1 MKKKLAVGF
10 TLVFLLMIGFVV
22 WVFSAANTQ
31 RSEIYIKTGDNADSL
46 YANIIKTD
54 AVQIRFAFDMAWRFM
69 DIKKVYPGKYVIV
82 NKMSNREVIN
92 MFKYGRQKDVD
103 FRFGNSVLPHE
114 LYAALGRKFEADSAD
129 FEKAIN
135 NKVQLDALGLDSNSV
150 LALFW
155 ADTYRFPWAISPAK
169 MVRRFVNEQQI
180 YWDADKFNKLVNTG
194 LKSAREV
201 YILASIIEKEAM
213 KDAELPIMAGVY
225 LNRLR
230 IGMPLQ
236 ADPTLKYA
244 AGIKS
249 MRRVTG
255 IMDTISP
262 YNTYKNAGLPPGP
275 IGIVSKTGVE
285 AVLNFQTHDYLYFCA
300 KEDFSNTHYF
310 TKSYAEHKLNA
321 KKYRAA
327 LDSRGI
333 R

>member
-1 MKKKLAVGF
+1 MKKKIAVGF
-10 TLVFLLMIGFVV
+10 TVVFLLLIGFIV
-22 WVFSAANTQ
+22 WIFSAANT
-31 RSEIYIKTGDNADSL
+31 RKAEIYIKTGDNPDSL
-46 YANIIKTD
+46 YTNIIKAD
-54 AVQIRFAFDMAWRFM
+54 GVQIRFAFDMAWWFM
-69 DIKKVYPGKYVIV
+69 DFKKVYPGKYVMTE
-82 NKMSNREVIN
+82 KMSNRELIN
-92 MFKYGRQKDVD
+92 MFRYGRQKDVD

-129 FEKAIN
+129 FAEAIN
-135 NKVQLDALGLDSNSV
+135 NKVQLEALGLDSNSV

-155 ADTYRFPWAISPAK
+155 TDTYQFPWAIKPAK
-169 MVRRFVNEQQI
+169 MIRRFVNEQQI
-180 YWDADKFNKLVNTG
+180 YWDADKFNKLANTG

-213 KDAELPIMAGVY
+213 KDDELPIMAGVY

-244 AGIKS
+244 AGIKL

-262 YNTYKNAGLPPGP
+262 YNTYKNTGLPPGP
-275 IGIVSKTGVE
+275 IGIVSKKGVE

-300 KEDFSNTHYF
+300 KENFSNSHYF
-310 TKSYAEHKLNA
+310 TKSYEEHKKNA

-327 LDSRGI
+327 LDARGI